1 MSSKL
6 PMGVETIYR
15 PCFSLLIFGSV
26 SRFIILIDYNITIK
40 MKKFIQFIIFTL
52 TALILNIHQILADE
66 KIKIGLVV
74 PLSGEYKEIG
84 DSILK
89 ATRLAINKIDD
100 DKIKIVPKD
109 TRADPEITLKVSKE
123 LQEQG
128 IKIIIGPVFNKN
140 LAYLKDLKEVTFL
153 SLSNTSTNNPNNVIN
168 GGINAISQIK
178 AIKKFQKFNN
188 LERSILLIPNSNFK
202 SEIEDAVVKT
212 KIKLKD
218 KFVYDTDPTILTS
231 QIEKLTR
238 YKIRKQNLKDEIK
251 RLENSDEANKENK
264 ILNLKKRD
272 TLGGINFDSVIIA
285 DFDESLKSVTTS
297 LLYTDVSSNRVNYI
311 TLNQWFDK
319 SILKEENLQ
328 PIYFPSINKENYD
341 NFVSEYFKIYN
352 DYPNQISFLSFDLVG
367 LVYFLIYK
375 NDFVIDNK
383 IFYKK
388 NKFKGKIGIF
398 EINKNKISHILNF
411 YVAENNN
418 FRKIF

>member
-1 MSSKL
+1 
-6 PMGVETIYR
+6 
-15 PCFSLLIFGSV
+15 
-26 SRFIILIDYNITIK
+26 
-40 MKKFIQFIIFTL
+40 MKKFIQFIIFTFIG
-52 TALILNIHQILADE
+52 LILNIFQSLADE

-74 PLSGEYKEIG
+74 PLSGEYKEVG
-84 DSILK
+84 NSILK
-89 ATRLAINKIDD
+89 SARLAINKIDD
-100 DKIKIVPKD
+100 LRIEIIPRD
-109 TRADPEITLKVSKE
+109 TRSSPETTLRVSKE
-123 LQEQG
+123 LYEQG

-140 LAYLKDLKEVTFL
+140 LIYLDELNEVTFL
-153 SLSNTSTNNPNNVIN
+153 SLSNTNINNPKNVIS
-168 GGINAISQIK
+168 GGINAISQIN
-178 AIKKFQKFNN
+178 AIKKFQEFAK
-188 LERSILLIPNSNFK
+188 LERSVLLIPNSEFK
-202 SEIEDAVVKT
+202 NEIEDAVKKT

-218 KFVYDTDPTILTS
+218 KFIYSSDPTILTS

-238 YKIRKQNLKDEIK
+238 YPQRKQNLKDEIK
-251 RLENSDEANKENK
+251 RLKNSNEANKEKK
-264 ILNLKKRD
+264 ISNLKKRD

-285 DFDESLKSVTTS
+285 DFNEGLKSVTTS
-297 LLYTDVSSNRVNYI
+297 LLYTDITADRVNYI

-341 NFVSEYFKIYN
+341 NFVSEYFNIYN
-352 DYPNQISFLSFDLVG
+352 EYPNQISFLSFDLVG

-375 NDFVIDNK
+375 NDFVINNK

-418 FRKIF
+418 FKKIF

>member
-1 MSSKL
+1 
-6 PMGVETIYR
+6 
-15 PCFSLLIFGSV
+15 
-26 SRFIILIDYNITIK
+26 
-40 MKKFIQFIIFTL
+40 MKKIIQFIIFTL
-52 TALILNIHQILADE
+52 IGLILNIHQISADE
-66 KIKIGLVV
+66 KIKIGLIV

-89 ATRLAINKIDD
+89 ATRLAINKIDNN
-100 DKIKIVPKD
+100 KIKIIPKD
-109 TRADPEITLKVSKE
+109 TRADPKVTLKVSKE

-140 LAYLKDLKEVTFL
+140 LEYLKDLKEVTFL
-153 SLSNTSTNNPNNVIN
+153 SLSNTNTNNPNNVIN

-178 AIKKFQKFNN
+178 AIKKFQEFNN
-188 LERSILLIPNSNFK
+188 LERSILLIPNSNFR

-218 KFVYDTDPTILTS
+218 KFIYDTDPTILTS

-264 ILNLKKRD
+264 ILNLEKKD

-297 LLYTDVSSNRVNYI
+297 LLYTDVSSDRVNYI